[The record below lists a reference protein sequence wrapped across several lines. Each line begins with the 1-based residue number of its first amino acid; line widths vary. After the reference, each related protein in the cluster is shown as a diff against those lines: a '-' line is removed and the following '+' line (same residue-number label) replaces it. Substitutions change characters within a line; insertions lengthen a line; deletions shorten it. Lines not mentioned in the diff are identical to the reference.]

1 MLQNCPNFSTS
12 ALLIPILTCV
22 FLVTA
27 SWICKVLII
36 NALCVFAVDAPS
48 MVLFHLAI
56 ELLSGDDRA
65 GMALQKQPYRNAIGD
80 VLGRNKICVRKL
92 LMHKCLRKWR
102 QPQCHSLLMTGK
114 IMRCQLHLPKTDQ

>member
-27 SWICKVLII
+27 RWICKVLRI
-36 NALCVFAVDAPS
+36 NALRVFAVDAPS

-80 VLGRNKICVRKL
+80 VLERNKICVRKL
-92 LMHKCLRKWR
+92 LMHRCLRKLR
-102 QPQCHSLLMTGK
+102 
-114 IMRCQLHLPKTDQ
+114 